1 MSQETEIALLTNKV
15 ESLHEDMSEMKTV
28 MRDIANALTRLAII
42 DERQE
47 KMSETQGRIFRV
59 LDNHAERINEL
70 EKDDRRQSLAVNWV
84 FGATWAAAGA
94 FGMVVLKVLGLT

>member
-1 MSQETEIALLTNKV
+1 IALLTNKV
-15 ESLHEDMSEMKTV
+15 ESLHEDMSEMKVV
-28 MRDIANALTRLAII
+28 MRDIANALTKLAII

-47 KMSETQGRIFRV
+47 KMSETQGRIFKL
-59 LDNHAERINEL
+59 LDNHGERINEL

>member
-15 ESLHEDMSEMKTV
+15 QSLHEDMSEMKVV
-28 MRDIANALTRLAII
+28 MRDIATALTRLAII

-47 KMSETQGRIFRV
+47 KMSETQGRIFKL
-59 LDNHAERINEL
+59 LDNHGERINEL

-94 FGMVVLKVLGLT
+94 FGMIVLKVLGLT

>member
-28 MRDIANALTRLAII
+28 MRDIANALTKLAII

-94 FGMVVLKVLGLT
+94 FGMIVLKVLGLT

>member
-47 KMSETQGRIFRV
+47 KMSETQGRIFKL
-59 LDNHAERINEL
+59 LDNHGERINEL

-94 FGMVVLKVLGLT
+94 FGMIVLKVLGLT

>member
-15 ESLHEDMSEMKTV
+15 QSLHEDMSEMKVV
-28 MRDIANALTRLAII
+28 MRDIANALTKLAII

-47 KMSETQGRIFRV
+47 KMSETQGRIFKV

-70 EKDDRRQSLAVNWV
+70 EKDDRRQSLAVSWV

>member
-15 ESLHEDMSEMKTV
+15 ESLHEDMSERKTV

-47 KMSETQGRIFRV
+47 KMSETQGRIFKL
-59 LDNHAERINEL
+59 LDNHGERINEL
-70 EKDDRRQSLAVNWV
+70 EKDDRRQSLAVSWV

>member
-15 ESLHEDMSEMKTV
+15 ESLHEDMSEMKVV
-28 MRDIANALTRLAII
+28 MRDIANALTKLAII

-47 KMSETQGRIFRV
+47 KMSETQGRIFKL

>member
-15 ESLHEDMSEMKTV
+15 ESLHEDMSEMKVV
-28 MRDIANALTRLAII
+28 MRDIANALTKLAII

-47 KMSETQGRIFRV
+47 KMSETQGRIFKL
-59 LDNHAERINEL
+59 LDNHGERINEL

-94 FGMVVLKVLGLT
+94 FGMIVLKVLGLT

>member
-15 ESLHEDMSEMKTV
+15 ESLHEDMSEMKVV
-28 MRDIANALTRLAII
+28 MRDIANALTKLAII

-47 KMSETQGRIFRV
+47 KMSETQGRIFKL
-59 LDNHAERINEL
+59 LDNHGERINEL

-94 FGMVVLKVLGLT
+94 FGIVVLKVLGLT

>member
-15 ESLHEDMSEMKTV
+15 ESLHEDMSEMKVV
-28 MRDIANALTRLAII
+28 MRDIAAALTKLAII

-47 KMSETQGRIFRV
+47 KMSETQGRIFKV

>member
-15 ESLHEDMSEMKTV
+15 ESLHEDMSEMKAV
-28 MRDIANALTRLAII
+28 MRDIANALTKLAII

-47 KMSETQGRIFRV
+47 KMSETQGRIFKL
-59 LDNHAERINEL
+59 LDNHGERINEL
-70 EKDDRRQSLAVNWV
+70 EKDDRRQSLAVSWV

>member
-28 MRDIANALTRLAII
+28 MRDIANALTKLAII

-47 KMSETQGRIFRV
+47 KMSETQGRIFKL
-59 LDNHAERINEL
+59 LDNHGERINEL

-94 FGMVVLKVLGLT
+94 FGMIVLKVLGLT

>member
-15 ESLHEDMSEMKTV
+15 ESLHEDMSEMKVV
-28 MRDIANALTRLAII
+28 MRDIANALTKLAII

-94 FGMVVLKVLGLT
+94 FGMIVLKVLGLT

>member
-47 KMSETQGRIFRV
+47 KMSETQGRIFKL
-59 LDNHAERINEL
+59 LDNHGERITEL

-94 FGMVVLKVLGLT
+94 FGMIVLKVLGLT

>member
-28 MRDIANALTRLAII
+28 MRDIANALTKLAII

>member
-28 MRDIANALTRLAII
+28 MRDIANALTKLAII

-47 KMSETQGRIFRV
+47 KMSETQGRIFKV

>member
-15 ESLHEDMSEMKTV
+15 ESLHEDMSEMKAV
-28 MRDIANALTRLAII
+28 MRDIANALTKLAII

-47 KMSETQGRIFRV
+47 KMSETQGRIFKL
-59 LDNHAERINEL
+59 LDNHGERINEL

-94 FGMVVLKVLGLT
+94 FGMIVLKVLGLT

>member
-28 MRDIANALTRLAII
+28 MRDIANALTKLAII

-47 KMSETQGRIFRV
+47 KMSETQGRIFKL
-59 LDNHAERINEL
+59 LDNHGERINEL
-70 EKDDRRQSLAVNWV
+70 EKDDRRQSLAVSWV

>member
-28 MRDIANALTRLAII
+28 MRDIATALTKLAII

-47 KMSETQGRIFRV
+47 KMSETQGRIFKV

-94 FGMVVLKVLGLT
+94 FGMVVMKVLGLT

>member
-47 KMSETQGRIFRV
+47 KMSETQGRIFKL
-59 LDNHAERINEL
+59 LDNHGERINEL
-70 EKDDRRQSLAVNWV
+70 EKDDRRQSLAVSWV

-94 FGMVVLKVLGLT
+94 FGMIVLKVLGLT

>member
-15 ESLHEDMSEMKTV
+15 ESLHEDMSEMKAV
-28 MRDIANALTRLAII
+28 MRDIANALTKLAII

-47 KMSETQGRIFRV
+47 KMSETQGRIFKL
-59 LDNHAERINEL
+59 LDNHGERINEL

-94 FGMVVLKVLGLT
+94 FGIVVLKVLGLT

>member
-15 ESLHEDMSEMKTV
+15 ESLHEDMSEMKVV

-70 EKDDRRQSLAVNWV
+70 EKDDRRQSLAVSWV

>member
-15 ESLHEDMSEMKTV
+15 ESLHEDMSEMKVV
-28 MRDIANALTRLAII
+28 MRDIANALTKLAII

-47 KMSETQGRIFRV
+47 KMSETQGRIFKL
-59 LDNHAERINEL
+59 LDNHGERINEL
-70 EKDDRRQSLAVNWV
+70 EKDDRRQSLAVSWV

-94 FGMVVLKVLGLT
+94 FGMIVLKVLGLT

>member
-15 ESLHEDMSEMKTV
+15 ESLHEDMSEMKVV
-28 MRDIANALTRLAII
+28 MRDIAAALTKLAII

>member
-1 MSQETEIALLTNKV
+1 MSQETEIALLTNRV
-15 ESLHEDMSEMKTV
+15 ESLHEDMSEMKVV
-28 MRDIANALTRLAII
+28 MRDIAAALTRLAII

-47 KMSETQGRIFRV
+47 KMSETQGRIFKL
-59 LDNHAERINEL
+59 LDNHGERINEL

-94 FGMVVLKVLGLT
+94 FGMIVLKVLGLT

>member
-15 ESLHEDMSEMKTV
+15 ESLHEDMSEMKVV
-28 MRDIANALTRLAII
+28 MRDIANALTKLAII